1 MLKAFYAERSA
12 MAESATWSPPDTD
25 PVIGK
30 APAWSPP
37 STDKPISDG
46 RLSINQ
52 FSNDKTPEQILFE
65 KESTRDRIAATKA
78 REKFVRENATPGTIL
93 DVDEQLPAG
102 TRARLSLESDPKR
115 QVELFAKLGIPARLS
130 KDNRVIVKQ
139 GDKEVLLH
147 PMDDRIRAGDFA
159 GAAFPLAKAGVATGA
174 AIASGGLSLPLQA
187 AIQGGTAAVTQ
198 ALGQGGSRVLAGQDL
213 EGVAGESVNEGVINT
228 ALPLAALG
236 VSKGAGAIRNA
247 LTKNAGPLEA
257 AAPEAMAR
265 LGMGAPSAAES
276 SGSPLLAKLGK
287 LPPKEEALR
296 QAKLDQSQGRAIGP
310 SGRNTLESEAVLA
323 TKAKP
328 IFSEA
333 EQAAEAGTRRAF
345 TDAEKAAYAQIQSSL
360 DSGIVPTNLKNSEA
374 AGYIRTKFQDFLDK
388 VKADA
393 AKNYPVF
400 HAKAA
405 EEGIVLEKKPIT
417 DLIAKISKEDPT
429 GAHELLAPSIGQ
441 VKKVE
446 TALTKPISESEP
458 MGFTDSQGIRKI
470 FTDSRGRPMMSAE
483 VPAPDLTFDDAI
495 KLRSIVRAKLNA
507 PQDPLGD
514 VVKSYYKRLDG
525 ALTESI
531 DDGLKRGSPELRKAY
546 ETARGSYAAGADALD
561 RGVVQ
566 KLFREAGEAGRV
578 PDEDVIRQIFTGK
591 GKLTALQDMKN
602 ILQPNDYKLLLR
614 SGVNNIVEEA
624 KEGGQFINAGKFLNR
639 INSLDKEVR
648 DEVLGPVLEKA
659 LRNDATLLS
668 RAQGKTVPVDE
679 LNDALAAGRN
689 AGKLLKDAIAR
700 EDDYKRVFQGTVQR
714 KLRDGVVDAAT
725 ANDDRFISY
734 LMGDAVSAADT
745 RQALTQIAA
754 KSPQTA
760 EGVRQRV
767 LQNVLD
773 QSGVKSPLGREGQ
786 RVVFDSNPEVL
797 DGLLK
802 AGSPSREKLQAALG
816 KDGVQFL
823 DDLSDYAKLTAQR
836 IENQT
841 GRKVSPETLAKEG
854 GSALLGFKRNAV
866 GALVDTA
873 SLGARAV
880 GAGKLVRSP
889 WFANWIRTGE
899 LPQFNPLLY
908 AAPDALRGAR
918 AIEEGKEGEPM
929 RPLTEQPK
937 PAPEPKK
944 TSQADVPPPDP
955 DEAAPPT
962 LSPADAKKLPAGKK
976 FTATDGRV
984 FERYVD
990 DNGRIK
996 NRLVA

>member
-1 MLKAFYAERSA
+1 

-174 AIASGGLSLPLQA
+174 AIASWGLSLPLQA

-213 EGVAGESVNEGVINT
+213 EGVAGESLKEGAINT

-333 EQAAEAGTRRAF
+333 EQAAEAGTRRAL
-345 TDAEKAAYAQIQSSL
+345 TDAEKAAHAQIQSSL

-429 GAHELLAPSIGQ
+429 GAQELLAPSIGQ

-458 MGFTDSQGIRKI
+458 MGILDA
-470 FTDSRGRPMMSAE
+470 RGRPMMSAE
-483 VPAPDLTFDDAI
+483 IPAPDLTFDDAI

-614 SGVNNIVEEA
+614 SGINNIVEEA
-624 KEGGQFINAGKFLNR
+624 KAGGQMIDAGKFLTR
-639 INSLDKEVR
+639 INSLDQEVR
-648 DEVLGPVLEKA
+648 DEVLGPILEKA
-659 LRNDATLLS
+659 LRNDAALLS

-700 EDDYKRVFQGTVQR
+700 EDEYKRVFQGTVQR

-841 GRKVSPETLAKEG
+841 GRKVSTETLAKEG

-866 GALVDTA
+866 GALVDTV
-873 SLGARAV
+873 SLGARAI

-889 WFANWIRTGE
+889 WFAKWIRTGE
-899 LPQFNPLLY
+899 LPQFNPALY
-908 AAPDALRGAR
+908 AAPDALRAAK

-929 RPLTEQPK
+929 RAVPQQPK
-937 PAPEPKK
+937 LSSAPAPAKV
-944 TSQADVPPPDP
+944 TSDAPAPVPAPPVAP
-955 DEAAPPT
+955 ALPTLTPAEAKAAPAGTRFIGSNGKTYETTGGGKNKLVEPDWQDVQ
-962 LSPADAKKLPAGKK
+962 LPDGGKARVRLKK
-976 FTATDGRV
+976 
-984 FERYVD
+984 
-990 DNGRIK
+990 
-996 NRLVA
+996 